1 MANKTGKITIQCM
14 YEIDIEDISKE
25 CILLKMF
32 EYNRPIFDFNL
43 GKSHVIIYYLQIF
56 TFDLKPF
63 VFISEMQGR
72 CT

>member
-43 GKSHVIIYYLQIF
+43 GKTRYNLLSPNLHI
-56 TFDLKPF
+56 
-63 VFISEMQGR
+63 
-72 CT
+72 

>member
-1 MANKTGKITIQCM
+1 MKDEIANKTGKITIQCM

-43 GKSHVIIYYLQIF
+43 GKTRYNLLSPNLHI
-56 TFDLKPF
+56 
-63 VFISEMQGR
+63 
-72 CT
+72 